1 MVQEPLG
8 VGGGYWLPA
17 GRVDPGEKLR
27 DGGVRETLEEAG
39 VHIAITRV
47 LKFNLTNALRI
58 IYLAHP
64 VDSPNGELHNVL
76 LNKIRSKLVMG
87 NFLVILK
94 LFLNAK
100 CSLSQT
106 FNLSTL

>member
-64 VDSPNGELHNVL
+64 VDSPDGELHNVL
-76 LNKIRSKLVMG
+76 LQLNQYETAPY
-87 NFLVILK
+87 FLQ
-94 LFLNAK
+94 
-100 CSLSQT
+100 LSQ
-106 FNLSTL
+106 NLTSDCLSI

>member
-17 GRVDPGEKLR
+17 GRVDPGEKMT

-39 VHIAITRV
+39 IHIAITRV

-64 VDSPNGELHNVL
+64 VDSPDGELHNVL
-76 LNKIRSKLVMG
+76 LQ
-87 NFLVILK
+87 
-94 LFLNAK
+94 
-100 CSLSQT
+100 LSMRQFHIF
-106 FNLSTL
+106 FN

>member
-64 VDSPNGELHNVL
+64 VDSPDGELNKVL
-76 LNKIRSKLVMG
+76 LKIRLYRPLHCTILVD
-87 NFLVILK
+87 
-94 LFLNAK
+94 
-100 CSLSQT
+100 LSGLLY
-106 FNLSTL
+106 NNMP

>member
-17 GRVDPGEKLR
+17 GRVDPGEKMT

-39 VHIAITRV
+39 IHIAITRV

-64 VDSPNGELHNVL
+64 VDSPDGELHNVL
-76 LNKIRSKLVMG
+76 LNKMISKKHRQMCPG
-87 NFLVILK
+87 TY
-94 LFLNAK
+94 
-100 CSLSQT
+100 LSYEK
-106 FNLSTL
+106 